1 MPTKPEQIRL
11 AETLRQLHHAPP
23 ILVLPNAWDGASA
36 RIVEAAGFAAV
47 ATTSG
52 GVAWSLG
59 YLDGEAAP
67 WDEVVAATQRI
78 ARAVGLPVTADIE
91 AGYATTREQLMRH
104 IADIIAAGVAGIN
117 LEDGM
122 PEAGM
127 RVRPTE
133 AAVERIAA
141 AREAA
146 DRAGVPLVINAR
158 TDLYLRNEGDAG
170 SRFAETV
177 ARGRA
182 YLAAGADCIYP
193 IGLSDPTVIGE
204 FVAAVGGPVNVMGR
218 KGMPDL
224 ATLEKLGVARVS
236 TATSLTLATMG
247 LTQQLVEGLK
257 SSGSFDG
264 MAGAM
269 SYPDAQGLFRR

>member
-1 MPTKPEQIRL
+1 MPNHDQIRR
-11 AETLRQLHHAPP
+11 AEAFRILHHAPP
-23 ILVLPNAWDGASA
+23 ILVLPNAWDAASA
-36 RIVEAAGFAAV
+36 RIIEAAGFAAI

-67 WDEVVAATQRI
+67 WQEIVAATARI
-78 ARAVGLPVTADIE
+78 VRAVRLPVTADIE
-91 AGYATTREQLMRH
+91 AGYATSNDSLMRH
-104 IADIIAAGVAGIN
+104 VADIIDAGAVGIN

-127 RVRPTE
+127 QVRPTAE
-133 AAVERIAA
+133 AVERIAA

-146 DRAGVPLVINAR
+146 RRAGVPLVINAR
-158 TDLYLRNEGDAG
+158 TDLYLRNAGDPD

-182 YLAAGADCIYP
+182 YLAAGADCVYP
-193 IGLSDPTVIGE
+193 IGLADPAAIGA
-204 FVAAVGGPVNVMGR
+204 FVAAVAGPVNVMGR
-218 KGMPDL
+218 PGMPDV
-224 ATLEKLGVARVS
+224 AALERLGVARVS

-247 LTQQLVEGLK
+247 LTRQLVQALRETGSFEPLK
-257 SSGSFDG
+257 S
-264 MAGAM
+264 AM
-269 SYPDAQGLFRR
+269 SYPDAQKLFGR

>member
-1 MPTKPEQIRL
+1 MPKPEQIRL
-11 AETLRQLHHAPP
+11 AETLRQLHKTPP

-67 WDEVVAATQRI
+67 WEEIVAATQRI
-78 ARAVGLPVTADIE
+78 ARAVAVPVTADIE
-91 AGYATTREQLMRH
+91 AGYATTPEQLMRH
-104 IADIIAAGVAGIN
+104 IADIIAAGAVGIN

-122 PEAGM
+122 PENGM
-127 RVRPTE
+127 RVRPT
-133 AAVERIAA
+133 ADAVERIAA
-141 AREAA
+141 ARAA
-146 DRAGVPLVINAR
+146 ANAAGVPIVINAR
-158 TDLYLRNEGDAG
+158 TDLYLRNEGDAE

-182 YLAAGADCIYP
+182 YLAAGADCVYP
-193 IGLSDPTVIGE
+193 IGLADPATIGK
-204 FVAAVGGPVNVMGR
+204 FVAVVGGPVNVMGR
-218 KGMPDL
+218 KGMPDV
-224 ATLEKLGVARVS
+224 AVLEKLGVARVS

-247 LTQQLVEGLK
+247 LTRQIVEGLK
-257 SSGSFDG
+257 KSGSFDG
-264 MAGAM
+264 TAGAM
-269 SYPDAQGLFRR
+269 AYPDAQGLFKR

>member
-1 MPTKPEQIRL
+1 MPKPEQIRL
-11 AETLRQLHHAPP
+11 AETLRQLHKTPP

-67 WDEVVAATQRI
+67 WEEIVAATQRI
-78 ARAVGLPVTADIE
+78 ARAVAVPVTADIE
-91 AGYATTREQLMRH
+91 AGYATTQEQLMRH
-104 IADIIAAGVAGIN
+104 VADIIAAGAVGIN

-122 PEAGM
+122 PENGM

-133 AAVERIAA
+133 DAVRRIAA
-141 AREAA
+141 ARAAA
-146 DRAGVPLVINAR
+146 DKAGIPIVINAR
-158 TDLYLRNEGDAG
+158 TDLYLRNEGDAE
-170 SRFAETV
+170 SRFAETIS
-177 ARGRA
+177 RGRA
-182 YLAAGADCIYP
+182 YLAAGADCVYP
-193 IGLSDPTVIGE
+193 IGLADPATIGK

-218 KGMPDL
+218 KGMPDV
-224 ATLEKLGVARVS
+224 AALEKLGVARVS

-247 LTQQLVEGLK
+247 LTRQLVEGLRE
-257 SSGSFDG
+257 SGSFDG

-269 SYPDAQGLFRR
+269 AYPDAQGLFRR